1 LYLDLSGVTKLED
14 IIPIIEQK
22 ATELPEDQ
30 WIRAMNFN
38 EANWAVPI
46 KPDLKFMDSLNVKNP
61 VLISRYCGHFHAVN
75 SRGLK
80 ESGLWDKQDVNI
92 PRNDDGSP
100 KGQLTE
106 GAAGEII
113 ETISSIYEKP
123 DNISALVEKACIKL
137 ASMGIT
143 MVHAC
148 DAPSYALGEDLAAC
162 QRLDEKD
169 ALPIRWACYHDE
181 LPNYQIKSGFGNEK
195 LFVAGFKIFADGT
208 LGGRTC
214 AMREDFSD
222 DPGNKGL
229 LNHSDEEMAALL
241 KEAQKRG
248 VQVQIHTIGDKALEQ
263 TINSIKAVIAELGEP
278 ALPYRINHAI
288 VCPADL
294 LAKIKEINAVVDIQP
309 IQAYTDRNMTPLR
322 VGDERMKTCY
332 SFKNLYDTI
341 EIVTG
346 SSDGPMEN
354 PNPWLGIWT
363 AVNLTE
369 QDNSPLKHYN
379 RSQRL
384 SLDEALSIYT
394 VNPWKALGKG
404 DSYGKIAEHYK
415 ADFTVIAGDPFAI
428 DPKDLFKVTHKATF
442 VDGELIWKA

>member
-1 LYLDLSGVTKLED
+1 
-14 IIPIIEQK
+14 
-22 ATELPEDQ
+22 
-30 WIRAMNFN
+30 
-38 EANWAVPI
+38 
-46 KPDLKFMDSLNVKNP
+46 
-61 VLISRYCGHFHAVN
+61 ISRYCGHFHAVN

-322 VGDERMKTCY
+322 VGDE
-332 SFKNLYDTI
+332 
-341 EIVTG
+341 
-346 SSDGPMEN
+346 
-354 PNPWLGIWT
+354 
-363 AVNLTE
+363 
-369 QDNSPLKHYN
+369 
-379 RSQRL
+379 
-384 SLDEALSIYT
+384 
-394 VNPWKALGKG
+394 
-404 DSYGKIAEHYK
+404 
-415 ADFTVIAGDPFAI
+415 
-428 DPKDLFKVTHKATF
+428 
-442 VDGELIWKA
+442 